1 MNVKPT
7 APRGVRVQRAA
18 DLLGVSASTVRRWA
32 ADGRIACQR
41 TASGQRR
48 FLASDLER
56 VLREGAP
63 PSGDHFAAVERAEQ
77 RYQLLLD
84 TSLELASSLEL
95 AEVLQSAARRLTA
108 TLKIP
113 DCDIYRLE
121 GTERMVCVASAID
134 GVCDASW
141 VGQEFRLDDWPC
153 DRLALETSH

>member
-56 VLREGAP
+56 VLREGSP
-63 PSGDHFAAVERAEQ
+63 PGGAHFAAIERAEQ

-84 TSLELASSLEL
+84 TSLELASTLDL
-95 AEVLQSAARRLTA
+95 DEVLQSAARRLTA

-113 DCDIYRLE
+113 DCDIYRLD
-121 GTERMVCVASAID
+121 GDGRMICVAST
-134 GVCDASW
+134 
-141 VGQEFRLDDWPC
+141 
-153 DRLALETSH
+153 LESVY